1 MKKYVLY
8 IVVTLSLLMAAIAL
22 YYFRFVPKEQG
33 FAVKEIGKVTKI
45 VMKNTKQQ
53 QIVLSRQGDQWLV
66 NEKYPVR
73 QELMSILLN
82 TISRVTSLSSVPK
95 RAHDHVIRQ
104 LMTDHVKVQIFAGD
118 NVLKTYYVG
127 EETTNGR
134 GTYMLL
140 ESEHENEKRPHIT
153 YVPGYQGFLTPIYA
167 NMDEDTW
174 RSRVVFAYTEQDIE
188 QLTVK
193 YFENDKASFRI
204 NRVSGDSFVVRPLN
218 EQYLINQPNELR
230 YLKQYLAFYQSIS
243 SEAFETANSQKDSI
257 MRTTPYCTIEVKNTK
272 GETNKVNMY
281 YMSITKRTKSVVD
294 QNGKP
299 LTYDLDRY
307 YASQNDKDF
316 LVVQYYVF
324 GKILR
329 QYADFFYQP
338 SVQPQLGED
347 AYPELK

>member
-1 MKKYVLY
+1 MKKYAIY
-8 IVVTLSLLMAAIAL
+8 ITVTLGLLMAAATL

-53 QIVLSRQGDQWLV
+53 QIVLSRQGDKWFV
-66 NEKYPVR
+66 NEKYPAR
-73 QELMSILLN
+73 EELASILLN
-82 TISRVTSLSSVPK
+82 TISRVTSLSPVPK
-95 RAHDHVIRQ
+95 RAHDNVMRQ
-104 LMTDHVKVQIFAGD
+104 MMTDNVKVQIYEGD
-118 NVLKTYYVG
+118 KIIKTYYVG
-127 EETTNGR
+127 GETNNGR
-134 GTYMLL
+134 GTYMML

-167 NMDEDTW
+167 NIDEETW
-174 RSRVVFAYTEQDIE
+174 RSRMVFSYAEQDIE
-188 QLTVK
+188 QLSVK
-193 YFENDKASFRI
+193 YYGNDKASFQI
-204 NRVSGDSFVVRPLN
+204 NRASADSFIVRPLN
-218 EQYLINQPNELR
+218 EQYLIAQPNELR
-230 YLKQYLAFYQSIS
+230 YLKQYLAFYQSIA

-257 MRTTPYCTIEVKNTK
+257 MHTTPYCTIEVKTTK
-272 GETNKVNMY
+272 GEANKVNLY
-281 YMSITKRTKSVVD
+281 YMPITKRTKSVVD

-307 YASQNDKDF
+307 YASQNGKEF

-329 QYADFFYQP
+329 QYSDFFYKP
-338 SVQPQLGED
+338 TIKPQLGED